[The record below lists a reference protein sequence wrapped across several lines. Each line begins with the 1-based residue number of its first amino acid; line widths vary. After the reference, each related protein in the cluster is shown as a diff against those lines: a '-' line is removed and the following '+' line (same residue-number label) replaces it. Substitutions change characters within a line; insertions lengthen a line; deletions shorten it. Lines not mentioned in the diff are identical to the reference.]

1 MCTMSSQSLSSIQAH
16 ALFDIL
22 SHHEAYAEIRDLRF
36 PGVTSRFGTPVSKC
50 LNNTGSSAPLLRALV
65 NRFIIILPGLRDV
78 STEFWQQRIRGLME
92 ELAKSDLSESYDK
105 GSVGIRMTLATAIA
119 AMVEPCA
126 RGCLG
131 GLPKQKVGEKGC
143 TYDMSKSDDVVA
155 AWERFLQEVVYGDLL
170 GKLFNKA
177 AETDKLLDHEPVVQ
191 AAHEY
196 VTAM

>member
-1 MCTMSSQSLSSIQAH
+1 MSNQSLSPSQAY

-36 PGVTSRFGTPVSKC
+36 PGITSSFGPPVSKSS
-50 LNNTGSSAPLLRALV
+50 TDAGSSAPLLRVLL

-78 STEFWQQRIRGLME
+78 SADFWRHRILGLME
-92 ELAKSDLSESYDK
+92 EFAKSGLSESYDK
-105 GSVGIRMTLATAIA
+105 GSVGVRMTLATAIA

-126 RGCLG
+126 RGSLG
-131 GLPKQKVGEKGC
+131 GLPKQNVGKKGGI
-143 TYDMSKSDDVVA
+143 YDISKSDDVFA
-155 AWERFLQEVVYGDLL
+155 AWERFLQEIVYGDLL
-170 GKLFNKA
+170 EKLFNKA
-177 AETDKLLDHEPVVQ
+177 AETDKLSDHEPLVQ